1 LHDSTTTLYG
11 AGMDRLSVAEAAAR
25 LGMTEDG
32 VRKRIHRNQIEYEL
46 DEDGRYFVYLD
57 LSDTRED
64 QSSGQSRD
72 ELVDELRDRIHFLEN
87 ELSRERD
94 AHGESRRIVAALV
107 SRVPEL
113 EAPREMRESPV
124 TDEEE
129 AGSTSVPAGE
139 EGRTSQ
145 PWWRRM
151 FGG

>member
-1 LHDSTTTLYG
+1 
-11 AGMDRLSVAEAAAR
+11 MDRLSVAEAAAR